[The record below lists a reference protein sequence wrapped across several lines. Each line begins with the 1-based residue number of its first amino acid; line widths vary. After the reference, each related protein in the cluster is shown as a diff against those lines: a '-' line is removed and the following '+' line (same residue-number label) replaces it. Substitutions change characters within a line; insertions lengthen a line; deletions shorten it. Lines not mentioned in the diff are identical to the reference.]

1 MYIEIDFPACRS
13 QLQERNGG
21 WSLNPGSMTGAFSHT
36 ETPGDGI
43 VPSFMLL
50 AIRGSHCVAYV
61 YEIIHDNIKVS
72 KTEFSKNAPKVE

>member
-1 MYIEIDFPACRS
+1 MYTEFGFLVRRS
-13 QLQERNGG
+13 QLQERKGG

-50 AIRGSHCVAYV
+50 AIRGPHCVAYV
-61 YEIIHDNIKVS
+61 YELINDNVKVS
-72 KTEFSKNAPKVE
+72 KTEFAKSAPKDG